1 MFSRNPWKQQ
11 MKGVKQMSKKN
22 LEKNMPYSVDLTKID
37 GDGSFPCPKC
47 GTQISPEDES
57 EETYKIVNTKV
68 INDQLVELVVSCTSC
83 GSVIRLTGF
92 EAAIEGVPN
101 E

>member
-1 MFSRNPWKQQ
+1 MVNNTSGKAE
-11 MKGVKQMSKKN
+11 S
-22 LEKNMPYSVDLTKID
+22 YSVDLTKID

-47 GTQISPEDES
+47 SNVISPEDES
-57 EETYKIVNTKV
+57 EETYKIVSTKV
-68 INDQLVELVVSCTSC
+68 LNDQLVELVVECSSC

-92 EAAIEGVPN
+92 EAAIQGITN